1 MMIRSPSRARLP
13 AVDAVVVVVA
23 GAVVVHPVPADL
35 LRVVLHPLRR
45 VRLRPVVLLQVALL
59 PLELAAEV
67 DVGADAVV
75 AAQW

>member
-13 AVDAVVVVVA
+13 AVDAVVA
-23 GAVVVHPVPADL
+23 GAGVWHPVPADL
-35 LRVVLHPLRR
+35 LQVVLHPLRR
-45 VRLRPVVLLQVALL
+45 VQLRPVVLLQVALL

-67 DVGADAVV
+67 DVAADAVV

>member
-13 AVDAVVVVVA
+13 AVDAAVAVVA

-45 VRLRPVVLLQVALL
+45 VQLRPVVLLQVALL

-67 DVGADAVV
+67 DVAADAVV

>member
-13 AVDAVVVVVA
+13 AVDAVVVVA